1 MLKLTA
7 PDQIHTFTIIYG
19 TRIRKISMW
28 IRKIFTRIRN
38 YFIQT
43 CGSEVPHWYKNMKRY
58 LKNLEGGLLLLHTV
72 RYLIKNAR
80 IRIYR
85 YGTDDTLRYRNQ
97 FFSFNKLYQGYL
109 RQKIIKIFLS

>member
-1 MLKLTA
+1 MDPKNFDADPELFYTNV
-7 PDQIHTFTIIYG
+7 
-19 TRIRKISMW
+19 RIRSPAL
-28 IRKIFTRIRN
+28 
-38 YFIQT
+38 IQ
-43 CGSEVPHWYKNMKRY
+43 NMKRY
-58 LKNLEGGLLLLHTV
+58 LKNLEEGLLLLHTV

-109 RQKIIKIFLS
+109 RQRS